1 MVVGD
6 YEALGI
12 YRRVCW
18 LVFLSRGRRT
28 GVETESSCLV
38 EERNPLARVSCSS
51 RVGEVKHALC
61 RRGLTGEAQQRS
73 R

>member
-1 MVVGD
+1 MAGMRPS
-6 YEALGI
+6 GI

-28 GVETESSCLV
+28 GVETESSCRV
-38 EERNPLARVSCSS
+38 EESDLLSESSLAPASWARF
-51 RVGEVKHALC
+51 EHALC
-61 RRGLTGEAQQRS
+61 RRGLTGEAHRRS